1 MPIDISTTQIKR
13 YLENFKPHLK
23 EDIAN
28 ILCDGEAFVNAFDT
42 RSVEIVL
49 EVISGH
55 VHNSLNSMLSMIRDG
70 KFNDEEELRRI
81 RQYCIEINTINTL
94 IVHWNGQL
102 ETLNRHLGNMD

>member
-1 MPIDISTTQIKR
+1 MPIDISHTQIKN
-13 YLENFKPHLK
+13 YLDNFRPHLR

-49 EVISGH
+49 EVISSH
-55 VHNSLNSMLSMIRDG
+55 VHNSLNNMLSMIREG
-70 KFNDEEELRRI
+70 KFEDQEELRRI

-94 IVHWNGQL
+94 IVHWNGKL
-102 ETLNRHLGNMD
+102 ETLNRHLGNLD

>member
-1 MPIDISTTQIKR
+1 MPIDITTTQIKR
-13 YLENFKPHLK
+13 YLENFKPNLK

-55 VHNSLNSMLSMIRDG
+55 VHRELNDMLSMVREG
-70 KFNDEEELRRI
+70 KHNEVEELRKI
-81 RQYCIEINTINTL
+81 RKHCIAIDTINTL
-94 IVHWNGQL
+94 IVQWNGQL
-102 ETLNRHLGNMD
+102 ETLNRHLKDMD